1 MELIWIQKHL
11 FRVTRKREKGKRA
24 IYKYDSQYKACG
36 IYKVTVLWRE
46 GGQFISSFI
55 DVAPLLHKQ

>member
-11 FRVTRKREKGKRA
+11 FRVTGKREKGKCA
-24 IYKYDSQYKACG
+24 IYKYDSQYKACD
-36 IYKVTVLWRE
+36 IYKVTVGRE

-55 DVAPLLHKQ
+55 YVAPLLHKQ